1 MVKKILQLTKIEI
14 KLRLLFLII
23 FFWNDSR
30 VTYFRMPNSLRVS
43 TDEEPQRRVTKSQ
56 QRWSMGTR
64 KLRTIGKLF
73 ATQEVPEE
81 DSKEYVPV
89 EGTDA

>member
-1 MVKKILQLTKIEI
+1 M
-14 KLRLLFLII
+14 
-23 FFWNDSR
+23 N
-30 VTYFRMPNSLRVS
+30 NLRVS

-64 KLRTIGKLF
+64 KLRTLGKLF

-81 DSKEYVPV
+81 DSKEYVPI
-89 EGTDA
+89 EGTSENFETIYFQSKILS

>member
-1 MVKKILQLTKIEI
+1 M
-14 KLRLLFLII
+14 
-23 FFWNDSR
+23 N
-30 VTYFRMPNSLRVS
+30 NLRVS

-89 EGTDA
+89 EGTGDIVEQKFRRKIYRLFFIT